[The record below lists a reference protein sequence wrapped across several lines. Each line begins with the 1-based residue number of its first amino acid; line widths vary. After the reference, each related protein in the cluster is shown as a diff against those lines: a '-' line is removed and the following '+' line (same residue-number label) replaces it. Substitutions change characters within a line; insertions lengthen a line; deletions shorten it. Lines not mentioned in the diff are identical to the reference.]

1 MKCLRRLFWLL
12 AVLPALLCTVSCGP
26 KERREVTSVL
36 IYLAGNNSLESY
48 GPDCLSQLKSGFIPE
63 DKADSD
69 ILLVYYH
76 IPGEA
81 PTLKKISK
89 TSSGMI
95 KELVLCSYPSNQ
107 NSATASTLAQVIAD
121 AEAICPA
128 DRHSLVMWSHSTGYL
143 PTGYYD
149 KLWYG
154 DSDLSSLFSS
164 RTGER
169 RTFGRDY
176 GSSLE
181 IEIPDL
187 AAALPFKYEVIIF
200 DSCLMGGVEVA
211 YELKDKCDYLVVSP
225 TEIMAKG
232 FPYYIMM
239 EELLNNKDKAAA
251 ATAIAAEYY
260 DYYNAQHGGGTV
272 TVINTAGL
280 TSLAQIT
287 SRIITNHR
295 SEISAINRR
304 SLQYFDRCSVHWT
317 YDIDDIISRVATT
330 AEYSAFQSALSAS
343 TVYKAATPTFL
354 SIKINK
360 YSGYGMYLPYP
371 EYKNLNAFYK
381 TLAWNKVTG
390 LVE

>member
-1 MKCLRRLFWLL
+1 
-12 AVLPALLCTVSCGP
+12 AVLPALLLVTSCGE
-26 KERREVTSVL
+26 KHRREVTSVL
-36 IYLAGNNSLESY
+36 VYLAGNNSLESY

-63 DKADSD
+63 DKADAD

-76 IPGEA
+76 VPGEA

-89 TSSGMI
+89 TTSGLI
-95 KELVLCSYPSNQ
+95 KELVLCSYPSFQ
-107 NSATASTLAQVIAD
+107 NSATPATLAKVIAD

-128 DRHSLVMWSHSTGYL
+128 DHHSLVMWSHSTGFL
-143 PTGYYD
+143 PNGYYD

-154 DSDLSSLFSS
+154 DADLFSS
-164 RTGER
+164 AKPRSGER

-176 GSSLE
+176 GSDEE
-181 IEIPDL
+181 IEITDL
-187 AAALPFKYEVIIF
+187 ANVLPFKYEVILF

-211 YELKDKCDYLVVSP
+211 YELKDKCEYLVVSP

-251 ATAIAAEYY
+251 ATVIDKEYY

-272 TVINTAGL
+272 TVVNTSGL
-280 TSLAQIT
+280 GSLAQIT
-287 SRIITNHR
+287 SRIISNHR
-295 SEISAINRR
+295 SEISALNRNT
-304 SLQYFDRCSVHWT
+304 LQYYDRCRAHWT
-317 YDIDDIISRVATT
+317 YDLDDIISRVAT
-330 AEYSAFQSALSAS
+330 ASEYSTFQSALSAS

-354 SIKINK
+354 SIPINK
-360 YSGYGMYLPYP
+360 YSGYGVYLPYP

-381 TLAWNKVTG
+381 TLAWNKATG